1 MEGCRRERTAD
12 HMAKEILAGRVHKK
26 DGGRE
31 MHIVVRD
38 TDTDCQLARLV
49 KPVKNDPNVP
59 WFYEANGQR
68 QSLDEPTLKK
78 ALDRLVEDYDDVI
91 NNLPD

>member
-1 MEGCRRERTAD
+1 
-12 HMAKEILAGRVHKK
+12 MAKEILAGRVREK

-31 MHIVVRD
+31 MYIVVRD

-49 KPVKNDPNVP
+49 KPVKNDPNVS
-59 WFYEANGQR
+59 WFCEADGQR